1 MMSEVT
7 QSFALDHEGVGP
19 SSVPPQPHL
28 TPHWRAGTTEQAIS
42 ITRQAVEG
50 LASWSL
56 RAAA

>member
-1 MMSEVT
+1 MMNHFT
-7 QSFALDHEGVGP
+7 QNFAGV
-19 SSVPPQPHL
+19 VAL
-28 TPHWRAGTTEQAIS
+28 ARGTTERAIS

>member
-1 MMSEVT
+1 MMNDFT
-7 QSFALDHEGVGP
+7 QSFAGTAP
-19 SSVPPQPHL
+19 
-28 TPHWRAGTTEQAIS
+28 WREGTTGQAIS

>member
-1 MMSEVT
+1 MMNHFT
-7 QSFALDHEGVGP
+7 KSFAGIVALA
-19 SSVPPQPHL
+19 
-28 TPHWRAGTTEQAIS
+28 RGTTERAIS